1 MAVLDKD
8 HTWVINIAAP
18 GNAGLQKMKKK
29 AGKIPTPDEKNQ
41 EISLNVRPIVI
52 GAL

>member
-18 GNAGLQKMKKK
+18 GNAELQRIKK
-29 AGKIPTPDEKNQ
+29 AGKIPTHDEKKQ